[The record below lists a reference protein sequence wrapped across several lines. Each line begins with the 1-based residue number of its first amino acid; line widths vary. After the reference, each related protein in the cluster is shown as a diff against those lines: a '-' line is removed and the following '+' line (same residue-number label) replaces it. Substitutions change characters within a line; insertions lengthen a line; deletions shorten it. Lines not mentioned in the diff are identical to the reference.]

1 MLPLSIVYATVS
13 QFFMSGIAGEGVSAP
28 SPPRPLKFPPLLYE
42 NLLLLIRSSTDKGY
56 IGPADFL
63 TVGSPE
69 VDQKDSP
76 NPSRI
81 RRRISTASAGSDTSL
96 NRPSSPIFTK
106 KRQNA
111 WGAPNRYSNSDDTAS
126 VSSRSLPGSPSGSPN
141 LGRKETSQ
149 RLSLSNTD
157 MDVREEFKSEFLV
170 LISFIIV

>member
-1 MLPLSIVYATVS
+1 MY
-13 QFFMSGIAGEGVSAP
+13 GIIGEGISVHFN
-28 SPPRPLKFPPLLYE
+28 FPPLLHE
-42 NLLLLIRSSTDKGY
+42 NLLLLIRSSADKGY

-69 VDQKDSP
+69 VDQKESP

-157 MDVREEFKSEFLV
+157 MDVREEFKSEFLALV
-170 LISFIIV
+170 LFILV